1 MDKPTEKKEKVIIS
15 PRPPRAANE
24 KWVPIQPVAV
34 QSEEAPVKAPDSIP
48 VIDPDVVPI
57 HNEVEAPEQGLAGV
71 PAPKTTE
78 KK

>member
-34 QSEEAPVKAPDSIP
+34 QSEEAPVEAPDSIP
-48 VIDPDVVPI
+48 VIDPGVVPMN
-57 HNEVEAPEQGLAGV
+57 NEVEPPKQGLAGDN
-71 PAPKTTE
+71 PLKTTE
-78 KK
+78 EK